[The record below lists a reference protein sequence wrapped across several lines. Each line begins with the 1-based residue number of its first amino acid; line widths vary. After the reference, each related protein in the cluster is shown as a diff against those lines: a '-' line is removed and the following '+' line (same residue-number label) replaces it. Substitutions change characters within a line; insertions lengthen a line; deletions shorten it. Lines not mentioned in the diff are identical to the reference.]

1 MEFTALAEKLR
12 PYTAQTIKLEVAP
25 WIRDYT
31 VDMEDL
37 YTDLTLEKVT
47 HTPKGTTKKKLEN
60 YEEMFSQKSQKQ
72 QKILLVSDP
81 HYGKTAIAKK
91 INYDWAKGI
100 FTTFTVV
107 FLVLLKLVRSGDTLE
122 NAIIEQ
128 TPALE
133 AMGTSP
139 KRLKRILETFSDKC
153 LIILEGLDEHALG
166 SNEDVLKIIQG
177 RKLLNCGVIV
187 TSRPH
192 STKEIQGY
200 FPMVVNI
207 QGFTS
212 SSAEQFAKTFLDD
225 QEKVLAVLQF
235 SSYPSKEY
243 PRWYQCP
250 ILLSFLC
257 ILIREEDINLNKNT
271 VTLGEIYTRLFRC
284 LYKKFTLR
292 KGIEFHT
299 VEFIHTLQR
308 MGKIAFK
315 TLTSGSTPERRDLI
329 EELGGDVFDYGIVV
343 GHEDTEL
350 TVDGKIS
357 ITFLEK
363 GMKDF
368 LGAFYFINMLDNG
381 ESLEELLGH
390 NQENPVITSN
400 PLFLQFCLW
409 LLKKSEGYFSFR
421 DADYVGQQLQ
431 NFFTEQLMKQEK
443 VWDLPSLCHVLNFSY
458 DVVSQNELTWTF
470 FEGIITLLHKTFKS
484 HEQAA
489 TDFSAETMHEEQ
501 KAGTSGM

>member
-1 MEFTALAEKLR
+1 M
-12 PYTAQTIKLEVAP
+12 
-25 WIRDYT
+25 
-31 VDMEDL
+31 
-37 YTDLTLEKVT
+37 
-47 HTPKGTTKKKLEN
+47 
-60 YEEMFSQKSQKQ
+60 
-72 QKILLVSDP
+72 
-81 HYGKTAIAKK
+81 
-91 INYDWAKGI
+91 
-100 FTTFTVV
+100 
-107 FLVLLKLVRSGDTLE
+107 
-122 NAIIEQ
+122 
-128 TPALE
+128 
-133 AMGTSP
+133 
-139 KRLKRILETFSDKC
+139 
-153 LIILEGLDEHALG
+153 
-166 SNEDVLKIIQG
+166 
-177 RKLLNCGVIV
+177 
-187 TSRPH
+187 
-192 STKEIQGY
+192 
-200 FPMVVNI
+200 
-207 QGFTS
+207 
-212 SSAEQFAKTFLDD
+212 
-225 QEKVLAVLQF
+225 LQF

-243 PRWYQCP
+243 PPWYQCP

-257 ILIREEDINLNKNT
+257 ILVREDDINLNKNA

-292 KGIEFHT
+292 KGIEFQT
-299 VEFIHTLQR
+299 VEFTHILQLL
-308 MGKIAFK
+308 GKIAFK
-315 TLTSGSTPERRDLI
+315 TLTSGSTPERIDLI
-329 EELGGDVFDYGIVV
+329 EELGGDAFNYGIIV

-363 GMKDF
+363 GMQDF
-368 LGAFYFINMLDNG
+368 LGAFYFINMLDSG
-381 ESLEELLGH
+381 ESLEELLEH

-443 VWDLPSLCHVLNFSY
+443 VWDLPLLCHVLNFSY
-458 DVVSQNELTWTF
+458 DAVSQNELTWTF